1 MEFFLKTAI
10 QNRVAKSSLH
20 CGVLDR
26 ELVHDSFIIQEG
38 EGLCNCRIDFSKASA
53 AISARRNERRRLFTG
68 DQKPNFEMLCDHE
81 RELTYAP
88 RASPVNAK
96 L

>member
-26 ELVHDSFIIQEG
+26 ELVHDSFIIQKGEEG
-38 EGLCNCRIDFSKASA
+38 PLQLPYRFFAGPVRFSA
-53 AISARRNERRRLFTG
+53 AISAR
-68 DQKPNFEMLCDHE
+68 
-81 RELTYAP
+81 
-88 RASPVNAK
+88 
-96 L
+96 